1 MTISVKD
8 LKVGDIFKTG
18 AYHYTFKVTEVFTTP
33 VLRFP
38 DLVEVDPVV
47 CGCCD
52 DSAGKWVGYRK
63 LTEDITT
70 VDLIYRESD
79 ES

>member
-1 MTISVKD
+1 MKISVKD

-18 AYHYTFKVTEVFTTP
+18 AYHYTFKVTEVFTSP

-38 DLVEVDPVV
+38 DLAEVYPVM
-47 CGCCD
+47 CGCFD
-52 DSAGKWVGYRK
+52 DANGKWVGYRK
-63 LTEDITT
+63 LTDDITE
-70 VDLIYRESD
+70 VDLIYREGD